1 MLPTTLNITLHY
13 IILFKFFEIFYL
25 VCNYLVCN
33 YIKLKSFILVSNYL
47 VCNFFTKEESTADIL
62 VSEQVGVAV
71 VSLRWSSRFA
81 SDHLVGVAGC

>member
-33 YIKLKSFILVSNYL
+33 
-47 VCNFFTKEESTADIL
+47 FTKEESNADIL
-62 VSEQVGVAV
+62 VSEQVGVAAMAV
-71 VSLRWSSRFA
+71 VSLRWSSRSA
-81 SDHLVGVAGC
+81 IDHLVGVAGC

>member
-33 YIKLKSFILVSNYL
+33 YIIEVLSYSGFDRSHGLTYVCLVAFSA
-47 VCNFFTKEESTADIL
+47 FDDI
-62 VSEQVGVAV
+62 
-71 VSLRWSSRFA
+71 
-81 SDHLVGVAGC
+81 DNI